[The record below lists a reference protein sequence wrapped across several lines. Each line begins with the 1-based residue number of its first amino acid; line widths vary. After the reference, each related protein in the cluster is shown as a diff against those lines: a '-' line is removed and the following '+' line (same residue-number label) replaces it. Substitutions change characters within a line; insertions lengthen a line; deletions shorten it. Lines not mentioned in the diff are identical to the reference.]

1 MANVTFKVDLC
12 KGCGLCVNACPKGIL
27 QIATDKINA
36 KGYSP
41 AEMTDQEKCI
51 GCAFCAT
58 MCPDCIITVEK

>member
-1 MANVTFKVDLC
+1 MAKVTFQTERC

-27 QIATDKINA
+27 AIATEKIKK

-41 AEMTDQEKCI
+41 AEMTDQEQCI

>member
-1 MANVTFKVDLC
+1 MAKVTFKTDWC

-27 QIATDKINA
+27 KSATEQLNK

-41 AEMTDQEKCI
+41 AIMTDQESCI

>member
-1 MANVTFKVDLC
+1 MAKVTFLTDLC
-12 KGCGLCVNACPKGIL
+12 KGCGLGVNACPKGIL
-27 QIATDKINA
+27 AIAADKIIK

-51 GCAFCAT
+51 GCAVCAT